1 MSDNHQYLPGS
12 RSQPA
17 DRRNEYDVTN
27 TVNVSSVSA
36 VRDAVQALFA
46 TTWPA
51 WSFDTLWLA
60 FHDFERLF
68 DGRRPGFR
76 GCDTVYHDKQ
86 HSLDVTLALAR
97 LLAGHEKV
105 CAAEDRF
112 GPSRAA
118 MGIVAALFH
127 DAGYIRRDDEPR
139 WKNGAEF
146 TIWHVSRSAG
156 LLREILPR
164 LGMGQWADIAA
175 RVVHFTGYEINIDD
189 IELDDPNDIMIG
201 HLLGTADLM
210 AQMADRCYLE
220 KCRDRLY
227 SEFVLAGVAVTED
240 SARINHILYK
250 SGIDLL
256 KKTPGFYRNM
266 AMNRMNA
273 KFNRV
278 YRYIEALYDGRNPYF
293 EFIDKNLRYLDRIID
308 SGDWHGLRRSPPCY
322 TVLDHPIQ
330 SVSALVSRRLADLHA
345 PASAIATAP
354 R

>member
-1 MSDNHQYLPGS
+1 MSDSRKFLPGS

-17 DRRNEYDVTN
+17 DRRNDFDITN

-36 VRDAVQALFA
+36 VRQAIQALFEPTFPA
-46 TTWPA
+46 T
-51 WSFDTLWLA
+51 SFDALWLA
-60 FHDFERLF
+60 FHDFELLF
-68 DGRRPGFR
+68 DGRLPGYR

-86 HSLDVTLALAR
+86 HSLDMTLAMAR

-105 CAAEDRF
+105 CAESDRF
-112 GPSRAA
+112 GPDRAM
-118 MGIVAALFH
+118 MGIITALFH

-146 TIWHVSRSAG
+146 TNWHVSRSAE
-156 LLREILPR
+156 LLRTILPR
-164 LGMGQWADIAA
+164 LGFGDWVDVAT

-201 HLLGTADLM
+201 HFLGTADLM

-227 SEFVLAGVAVTED
+227 SEFVLAGVAVTKD
-240 SARINHILYK
+240 SARTHEILYA

-256 KKTPGFYRNM
+256 KKTPGFYQNM
-266 AMNRMNA
+266 AMSRLNT
-273 KFNRV
+273 KFNRA

-293 EFIDKNLRYLDRIID
+293 EFIDKNLSYLDRIIIND
-308 SGDWHGLRRSPPCY
+308 DWHGLRRVPPCY
-322 TVLDHPIQ
+322 TVLNNPVQ
-330 SVSALVSRRLADLHA
+330 SVSALVSRRLADLNA
-345 PASAIATAP
+345 PVSAP
-354 R
+354 

>member
-1 MSDNHQYLPGS
+1 MSTDSKFLPGS

-36 VRDAVQALFA
+36 VRDAIQSLFA
-46 TTWPA
+46 ATFPA
-51 WSFDTLWLA
+51 ASFDALWLA
-60 FHDFERLF
+60 FHDFEMLF
-68 DGRRPGFR
+68 DGQAPDYL

-86 HSLDVTLALAR
+86 HSLDVTLATAR
-97 LLAGHEKV
+97 LLVGHEKI
-105 CAAEDRF
+105 CAEDDRF
-112 GPSRAA
+112 GPDRAM
-118 MGIVAALFH
+118 MGIITALFH

-146 TIWHVSRSAG
+146 TIWHVSRSAE
-156 LLREILPR
+156 LLRTILPR
-164 LGMGQWADIAA
+164 LGFAQWANVAS

-201 HLLGTADLM
+201 HFLGTADLI

-240 SARINHILYK
+240 AVRANHILYA

-256 KKTPGFYRNM
+256 KKTPGFCQNM
-266 AMNRMNA
+266 AMSRLNT
-273 KFNRV
+273 KFNRA
-278 YRYIEALYDGRNPYF
+278 YRYIEALYDGRNPYL
-293 EFIDKNLRYLDRIID
+293 EFIDKNLRYLDHIID
-308 SGDWHGLRRSPPCY
+308 SDDWQGLRRSPPCY
-322 TVLDHPIQ
+322 TVLDNPLQ

-345 PASAIATAP
+345 PISAA
-354 R
+354 